1 MGVTTHRKDAWGE
14 SVCMIGLRSLRSGAA
29 AMDACVRVV
38 TSGGHVAAAALERSR
53 RNLAHTQSREAHVDV
68 YIGGMMCQ
76 VVDHSEL
83 SLKSQVVNHSK
94 VSLAPKP
101 KKLSIG
107 ERLALHPP
115 YKTLNKEAAPFPL
128 SSRLEKAPAV
138 DPSKKAVISRPTCP
152 ALSREGEAR
161 EAKR

>member
-68 YIGGMMCQ
+68 YIDESKRDIDMRNLHRFVHMGEYESLQQRLCAVKVQLAQ
-76 VVDHSEL
+76 VHRAHDCT
-83 SLKSQVVNHSK
+83 
-94 VSLAPKP
+94 
-101 KKLSIG
+101 
-107 ERLALHPP
+107 R
-115 YKTLNKEAAPFPL
+115 
-128 SSRLEKAPAV
+128 
-138 DPSKKAVISRPTCP
+138 
-152 ALSREGEAR
+152 
-161 EAKR
+161 